1 MTSNTLS
8 AAAERI
14 VQHAL
19 QHFADRGYDAASLND
34 IAGSAGIKKA
44 SLYAHFTGKD
54 ELYTAVLNL
63 ALQSERDYVEGQ
75 FSTEITGQA
84 AGERYIVN
92 LQRRYTESG
101 ALRFLLR
108 AAFYPP
114 PAIEQQVKSGFEDYL
129 AGIRERFQASLE
141 SSYPALAP
149 EHVDL
154 LAEAYLALIDS
165 LHVELIYGN
174 EAAYS
179 RRLDALRQLLGIT
192 GLPLLKGIAPE

>member
-1 MTSNTLS
+1 MTSTTLTP
-8 AAAERI
+8 AAERI
-14 VQHAL
+14 VQLAL
-19 QHFADRGYDAASLND
+19 QHFADRGYDAASLSD

-63 ALQSERDYVEGQ
+63 ALQSERDYVNAQ
-75 FSTEITGQA
+75 FSTEKAGQA
-84 AGERYIVN
+84 PGERYVDN
-92 LQRRYTESG
+92 LQSRYAESG

-114 PAIEQQVKSGFEDYL
+114 APIEQNVKSGFEHYL
-129 AGIRERFQASLE
+129 AVIRERFQASFGLT
-141 SSYPALAP
+141 YPAIASQYA
-149 EHVDL
+149 DL

-179 RRLDALRQLLGIT
+179 RRLDALHQLISII
-192 GLPLLKGIAPE
+192 GLPLVKGIAPT